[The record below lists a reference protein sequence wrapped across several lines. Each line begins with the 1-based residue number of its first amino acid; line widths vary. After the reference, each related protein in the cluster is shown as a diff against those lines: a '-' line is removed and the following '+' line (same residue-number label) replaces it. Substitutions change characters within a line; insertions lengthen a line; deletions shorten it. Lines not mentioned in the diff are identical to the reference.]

1 MVEQAQGV
9 KIALTGADIQGDV
22 LVHGV
27 AVLRV
32 VADGVLGTHTQAA
45 ALLVQVAGLFAE
57 AEEVVLL
64 PVHAGVVAQAAQLVH
79 LKGPLRQVPV
89 DALALG
95 GVEGEGERL
104 LFQHQLQG
112 GGTEHQRLPRVLAGN
127 VQRGDPGALAGK
139 EGVQTVLPGGGHQG
153 IGRFREFFL
162 KRHPQAD
169 HIVAEEH
176 QHRVRAVAVDQ
187 IAVRGLFDGLELFQ
201 NHGRSLPYM
210 PIRSKSSKET
220 VSVICIPFPLLL
232 SCGWPMPAM
241 PWLMSRPGLG
251 YLTSTAFLVW
261 L

>member
-9 KIALTGADIQGDV
+9 KIALTGADIEGDV

-64 PVHAGVVAQAAQLVH
+64 PVQAGVVAQAAQLVH

-95 GVEGEGERL
+95 GVEGEGEGL

-153 IGRFREFFL
+153 VGPLGELPGEGR
-162 KRHPQAD
+162 PQAD
-169 HIVAEEH
+169 HVVAEEH
-176 QHRVRAVAVDQ
+176 HHHVGAVAVDQ
-187 IAVRGLFDGLELFQ
+187 VAIVCFFQGL
-201 NHGRSLPYM
+201 
-210 PIRSKSSKET
+210 K
-220 VSVICIPFPLLL
+220 
-232 SCGWPMPAM
+232 
-241 PWLMSRPGLG
+241 
-251 YLTSTAFLVW
+251 AF
-261 L
+261 